1 MQKRIL
7 KNIFLVCMSL
17 ISLDG
22 VAEIIQCHK
31 KGKLI
36 FTDNPADCARDVKV
50 ISVKPVNTF
59 VEAKKR
65 VVANV
70 SFDDPHGGIHNK
82 EKLANSVKAAW
93 AEWSKHIHGAGSME
107 IHIQFVEHNGGRL
120 SASSPAAVRVASV
133 GKYTYFN
140 QGAAEELTSG
150 HDPNGEAPDILIRGD
165 LPAFARLWFDQ
176 NPTRRYGRVD
186 SNKID
191 ATSVFAHEIGHALCF
206 NGFLDLKTQRSTRN
220 NQLSMFDKWV
230 VFDGAKPRYIGPSL
244 VAVYGSSIPLFQEA
258 GFYMHFDMEG
268 SSARPI
274 MAEQSIKLGER
285 YFVTEIDLAVIKDC
299 GIPLKLK

>member
-1 MQKRIL
+1 MRGYM
-7 KNIFLVCMSL
+7 VGSCAL
-17 ISLDG
+17 IYLTIASINC

-31 KGKLI
+31 NGKMVY
-36 FTDNPADCARDVKV
+36 TDNQLDCDRDVKI
-50 ISVKPVNTF
+50 ISVKPVNMF
-59 VEAKKR
+59 IEAKRR

-70 SFDDPHGGIHNK
+70 SFSDPHSDIQHKGNIVD
-82 EKLANSVKAAW
+82 SVKAAW
-93 AEWSKHIHGAGSME
+93 ADWSKNINGLGSME
-107 IHIQFVEHNGGRL
+107 IQVQFVERNNGRF
-120 SASSPAAVRVASV
+120 SASSPAAVEIAAP
-133 GKYTYFN
+133 GKNVYFS
-140 QGAAEELTSG
+140 QGAAAELISG
-150 HDPNGEAPDILIRGD
+150 NDPNGAAPDIIIRGD
-165 LPAFARLWFDQ
+165 LSAFSRLWFDH
-176 NPTRRYGRVD
+176 NSTRRHGRVD
-186 SNKID
+186 PNKID

-206 NGFLDLKTQRSTRN
+206 NGFLDLKTQRSTRM

-244 VAVYGSSIPLFQEA
+244 VSVYGSSIPLFQEA

-299 GIPLKLK
+299 GIPLKL